1 MSTSTTSGEISMDTH
16 SLSRSASAG
25 AEQAVDAAKTGSVSH
40 VAVPETSVII
50 GKRLAKMTAKFEENT
65 AAIDTDNAHLS
76 QMVQAQIAS
85 AGEIAVLAAANQ
97 LPDAAMSF
105 STSVE

>member
-1 MSTSTTSGEISMDTH
+1 KALTVDSVAGNDASDL
-16 SLSRSASAG
+16 SL
-25 AEQAVDAAKTGSVSH
+25 D
-40 VAVPETSVII
+40 I
-50 GKRLAKMTAKFEENT
+50 
-65 AAIDTDNAHLS
+65 DNAHLS
-76 QMVQAQIAS
+76 EMVQAQIAS